1 MEVASEDG
9 FENILKNIVM
19 IFKNIPFI
27 LRRFSRQKL
36 TTSLHIV
43 GLTLGITVCLLIGLF
58 IKYEVS
64 FDAYENKADRTYRIN
79 QVWVDF
85 GKKIFHYSTPF
96 PLADQVRKDI
106 PGLENVTKV
115 HHPFQSIIEI
125 NPAKRFKQDHVM
137 MTDPEF
143 LEVFDVKILE
153 GNAHEVLRKPYQAL
167 LTETTAKKFYG
178 NEDPL
183 GKTFTYN
190 DSFLIT
196 VGGVIKDFPGNTHL
210 PASMLLS
217 FSDNEKYLM
226 TGTKHYGSV
235 SGGSTF
241 IVLPKGAKPGDGL
254 KTGIQSI
261 YDRFANNQQWA
272 GKDHREEMEL
282 QPLSDVHF
290 NSKYAGGGE
299 WVKAI
304 NTSWLWFFGS
314 VGLAVLILAC
324 INFINLSTAQALSR
338 AKEIGVRKS
347 IGAGRFQLIRQFLS
361 EALLLVLFSAIIG
374 IIIVKLSLPYINGL
388 TGKQIIFNISNSPSL
403 LISLLT
409 GTFLTAL
416 MAGIY
421 PAWII
426 TKFPPADTLKT
437 GSVNANPQSAF
448 LRKGLVVAQFSISVC
463 LLIGFLLI
471 GKQMNYMRHK
481 NLGFDK
487 DNIVMVPIPPGD
499 NMKEK
504 TLLSNELANIPG
516 VKDWSFSTS
525 PPSGGEGIHWG
536 TLMSIIGDK
545 DPNQKQVITI
555 MTDDKFCSLYGLQ
568 LKAGR
573 FFNIADTSAI
583 SESIPKGQ
591 RFPKTVVNEK
601 LVQELGF
608 ESAQAALGKRFWVG
622 LDGWHAEIVGV
633 VSDFNIGSLHE
644 AIKPTLI
651 TQYLPYC
658 EKLGIK
664 IQAGTDIPAV
674 LGKINTSYK
683 KVFPTGIFEFNF
695 LDQQLDALYKTEARL
710 YSLFRIF
717 SVLAMLISCLG
728 LWGLIT
734 FAAQQRVKEIG
745 IRKVLGAS
753 VQNIVSMLTKDFI
766 VLVCIAIAIAA
777 PLAYWGINKWLQD
790 FAFRIHIG
798 WSVFIIA
805 GVAAILIALITVS
818 FQAIKAAIANPV
830 DSLKAE

>member
-1 MEVASEDG
+1 
-9 FENILKNIVM
+9 M

-43 GLTLGITVCLLIGLF
+43 GLTLGITVCFLIGLF
-58 IKYEVS
+58 IKYEAS
-64 FDAYENKADRTYRIN
+64 FDTYESKADRTYRIN

-85 GKKIFHYSTPF
+85 GKKTFHYSTPF
-96 PLADQVRKDI
+96 PLADQIRKDV
-106 PGLENVTKV
+106 PGLEYVTKV
-115 HHPFQSIIEI
+115 HHPFQSIIGI
-125 NPAKRFKQDHVM
+125 NPTKRFKQDHVM

-143 LEVFDVKILE
+143 LDVFDVKIVE
-153 GNAHEVLRKPYQAL
+153 GNAYEALRKPYQAL
-167 LTETTAKKFYG
+167 LTETTAKKFFG

-183 GKTFTYN
+183 GKIFTYN
-190 DSFLIT
+190 DSFKIT
-196 VGGVIKDFPGNTHL
+196 VGGVIKDLPGNTHL

-217 FSDNEKYLM
+217 FSDNEEYLM
-226 TGTKHYGSV
+226 TRTNHYGSV

-241 IVLPKGAKPGDGL
+241 IVLPKGTNPGSGL
-254 KTGIQSI
+254 KTALQSI
-261 YDRFANNQQWA
+261 YERFLNNKEM
-272 GKDHREEMEL
+272 GKDHHAEMEL

-290 NSKYAGGGE
+290 NSKYAGGGA
-299 WVKAI
+299 WVQAI

-347 IGAGRFQLIRQFLS
+347 IGAGRFQLITQFLS

-374 IIIVKLSLPYINGL
+374 IIIANLSLPYINDL
-388 TGKQIIFNISNSPSL
+388 TDKQIIFDISNSPSL

-409 GTFLTAL
+409 GIFLTAL

-426 TKFPPADTLKT
+426 TRFRPATTLKS
-437 GSVNANPQSAF
+437 GSVNVNPQSAL

-463 LLIGFLLI
+463 LLIGLLLI
-471 GKQMNYMRHK
+471 GKQMNYLQHK
-481 NLGFDK
+481 DLGFDK
-487 DNIVMVPIPPGD
+487 DNIVMLSIPPGG
-499 NMKEK
+499 NVKEK
-504 TLLSNELANIPG
+504 TLLSNELGNISG
-516 VKDWSFSTS
+516 VRGWSFSTS
-525 PPSGGEGIHWG
+525 PPSGSDGTHWA
-536 TLMSIIGDK
+536 TMMSVTDDK
-545 DPNQKQVITI
+545 DPNQKEVTTI
-555 MTDDKFCSLYGLQ
+555 MTDDKFCSLYELQ

-573 FFNIADTSAI
+573 FFNLADTSAV
-583 SESIPKGQ
+583 SESLPEGQ
-591 RFPKTVVNEK
+591 RFPKSIVNEK

-651 TQYLPYC
+651 FQHLPYC

-664 IQAGTDIPAV
+664 IQAGTDIPAMIS
-674 LGKINTSYK
+674 KINSSFK
-683 KVFPTGIFEFNF
+683 KAFPSGIFEYNF
-695 LDQQLDALYKTEARL
+695 LDQQLDALYKAEARL
-710 YSLFRIF
+710 YSLFKIF

-745 IRKVLGAS
+745 VRKVLGAS
-753 VQNIVSMLTKDFI
+753 VPNIVSLLTKDFLI
-766 VLVCIAIAIAA
+766 LVCISIAIAA
-777 PLAYWGINKWLQD
+777 PLAYWGVNKWLQD

-798 WSVFIIA
+798 WTAFVIA
-805 GVAAILIALITVS
+805 GIAAILITLITVS

-830 DSLKAE
+830 KSLRTE

>member
-1 MEVASEDG
+1 
-9 FENILKNIVM
+9 M

-58 IKYEVS
+58 IKHELS
-64 FDAYENKADRTYRIN
+64 FDTYESKAGRTYRIN

-85 GKKIFHYSTPF
+85 GKKEFHYSTPF
-96 PLADQVRKDI
+96 PLADQIRQDV
-106 PGLENVTKV
+106 PGLEYVTKV

-125 NPAKRFKQDHVM
+125 NPVKRFKQDNVM

-143 LEVFDVKILE
+143 LDVFDVKVVK
-153 GNAHEVLRKPYQAL
+153 GNAYEALRKPYQAL
-167 LTETTAKKFYG
+167 LTETTAKKFFG
-178 NEDPL
+178 NEDAL
-183 GKTFTYN
+183 GKTFTFN

-196 VGGVIKDFPGNTHL
+196 VGGVIKDFPANTHL

-217 FSDNEKYLM
+217 FSDKEKYLM
-226 TGTKHYGSV
+226 TSTTHYGSV

-241 IVLPKGAKPGDGL
+241 IVLPKGTKPNSGL
-254 KTGIQSI
+254 NAALRSI
-261 YDRFANNQQWA
+261 YDRFLNNQKWM
-272 GKDHREEMEL
+272 GKDSHVEMEL

-347 IGAGRFQLIRQFLS
+347 IGAGRGELIIQFLS
-361 EALLLVLFSAIIG
+361 EALVLVLFSGIAGVIIA
-374 IIIVKLSLPYINGL
+374 KLSLPYINDL
-388 TGKQIIFNISNSPSL
+388 TGKQILFDIAHSPSL
-403 LISLLT
+403 LIYLLA
-409 GTFLTAL
+409 GLLLTAL

-426 TKFPPADTLKT
+426 TRFQPATTLKS
-437 GSVNANPQSAF
+437 GSVNAGANPQSSL
-448 LRKGLVVAQFSISVC
+448 LRKGLVVIQFSISVC
-463 LLIGFLLI
+463 LLIGLLLI

-481 NLGFDK
+481 NLGFNK
-487 DNIVMVPIPPGD
+487 DNIVMVSLPPGD
-499 NMKEK
+499 HLKEK
-504 TLLSNELANIPG
+504 ELLSNQLATISA

-525 PPSGGEGIHWG
+525 PPSGGANTHWG
-536 TLMSIIGDK
+536 TLMSLVDRE
-545 DPNQKQVITI
+545 DPNRKEVTTI
-555 MTDDKFCSLYGLQ
+555 MSDDKYCSLYGLQ

-573 FFNIADTSAI
+573 FFTIADTSAV
-583 SESIPKGQ
+583 SESVPEGQ
-591 RFPKTVVNEK
+591 RFPKCVVNEK
-601 LVQELGF
+601 LVHELGF
-608 ESAQAALGKRFWVG
+608 ESLQAALGKRFWIG
-622 LDGWHAEIVGV
+622 MNGWHAEITGV
-633 VSDFNIGSLHE
+633 VADFNIGSLHE
-644 AIKPTLI
+644 EIKPTLI
-651 TQYLPYC
+651 TQYLPFC
-658 EKLGIK
+658 EKISIK
-664 IQAGTDIPAV
+664 IGSGTDVSSTIS
-674 LGKINTSYK
+674 KITTAYK
-683 KVFPTGIFEFNF
+683 TVYPQGIFEFNF
-695 LDQQLDALYKTEARL
+695 LDQQLDALYKTEERL

-717 SVLAMLISCLG
+717 SALAMLISCLG

-734 FAAQQRVKEIG
+734 FAAQKRIKEIG

-753 VQNIVSMLTKDFI
+753 VPDIVSMLTKEFVI
-766 VLVCIAIAIAA
+766 LVCIAIAIAA

-790 FAFRIHIG
+790 FAYRIHIG
-798 WSVFIIA
+798 WTVFIIA
-805 GVAAILIALITVS
+805 GAAAVLIALITVS

-830 DSLKAE
+830 KSLRTE